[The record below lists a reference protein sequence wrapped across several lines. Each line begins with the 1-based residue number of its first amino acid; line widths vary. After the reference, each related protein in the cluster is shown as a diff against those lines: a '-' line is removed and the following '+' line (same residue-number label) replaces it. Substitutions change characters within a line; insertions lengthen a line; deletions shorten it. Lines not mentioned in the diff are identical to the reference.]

1 MGCNG
6 INILVE
12 IKLKELICSTFQYK
26 KKKNPDNFEVSNGTK
41 DHRLF
46 AKLKY

>member
-12 IKLKELICSTFQYK
+12 IKLKELICSTFRY
-26 KKKNPDNFEVSNGTK
+26 KKKNPDNFEVSNGT
-41 DHRLF
+41 
-46 AKLKY
+46 